1 MMRPITELRKPSTMR
16 LTYLVLASAAALLQ
30 GCANNAIR
38 TGCDNPRV
46 SNFGSPT
53 SYVVMLPYRYGGKDA
68 AREDSAQQI
77 NRITQLQ
84 ALQGSLDMP
93 TTQITFVEGD
103 AAKDTR
109 CRIEYAYDRVIENR
123 SSLLW
128 RRPYHSAIFLWGEI
142 YDRDDGVIVQSHMR
156 IFWNGSADRELEV
169 RVPVPNSSQ
178 SLLFTGDMPS
188 DTISFPPQT
197 FSASQMAQ
205 LSDIAKASLQVREEP
220 RLDAKPTPL
229 PRRFA
234 VMSWKRPWL
243 ELVGRDLRKAWV
255 LVDDDGL
262 RNNNTALPETTFM
275 HAMASYLNFRVDS
288 QDSSRRQAINAL
300 DKYRSAIA
308 TSNSPLRRESLAL
321 SKVMEGTM
329 AMTSNAADPSHA
341 VLADASREL
350 PTNGNVLNLVA
361 MTAIPACCNNVDS
374 PARITQIQT
383 MLEQA
388 SMLEPGD
395 DKIGRNLINWYRL
408 LGTLPA
414 DTALPF
420 PRAELTT
427 RLQQATQA
435 LADWTAVR
443 GR

>member
-1 MMRPITELRKPSTMR
+1 MR

-38 TGCDNPRV
+38 TGCGNPRI
-46 SNFGSPT
+46 SNFGAPT
-53 SYVVMLPYRYGGKDA
+53 SYVVMLPYRYGGKDD
-68 AREDSAQQI
+68 AREGSAQQI

-93 TTQITFVEGD
+93 STQITFVEGD

-123 SSLLW
+123 SNLLW
-128 RRPYHSAIFLWGEI
+128 RRPYHSAIFMWGEV
-142 YDRDDGVIVQSHMR
+142 YDRDDGVLVQSHMR
-156 IFWNGSADRELEV
+156 IFWNGSEDRDLEV

-178 SLLFTGDMPS
+178 SLLFTGEMPS

-205 LSDIAKASLQVREEP
+205 LSDIARASLQVREEP

-229 PRRFA
+229 PRRFTILR
-234 VMSWKRPWL
+234 WQRPWL
-243 ELVGRDLRKAWV
+243 ELVGRDLRTAWV
-255 LVDDDGL
+255 LVDEEGL
-262 RNNNTALPETTFM
+262 RNNAALPETTFL
-275 HAMASYLNFRVDS
+275 HAMASYLNFRVDG
-288 QDSSRRQAINAL
+288 QASSRRQAINAL
-300 DKYRSAIA
+300 DKYRNAIA
-308 TSNSPLRRESLAL
+308 TNNSPLRRESLAL

-329 AMTSNAADPSHA
+329 TMSSNAADASNVA
-341 VLADASREL
+341 LADASREL

-361 MTAIPACCNNVDS
+361 MTAIPACCNNVDT
-374 PARITQIQT
+374 PARITQIQS
-383 MLEQA
+383 MFEQA

-395 DKIGRNLINWYRL
+395 DKIGRNLINWYRY
-408 LGTLPA
+408 LGSLPV
-414 DTALPF
+414 DTPLPF
-420 PRAELTT
+420 SRAELDT
-427 RLQQATQA
+427 RLKQATQA